1 MSPKHQFEQQQ
12 QQQQQ
17 KIQNKVPPM
26 FQVKTY

>member
-1 MSPKHQFEQQQ
+1 MSPKQQFEQQQ

>member
-1 MSPKHQFEQQQ
+1 MTPKQQFEQ

>member
-1 MSPKHQFEQQQ
+1 MSPKQQFEQQQ

-17 KIQNKVPPM
+17 QIQNKVPPM

>member
-1 MSPKHQFEQQQ
+1 MTPKQQFEQQQ

>member
-1 MSPKHQFEQQQ
+1 MSTKQQFEQQQ